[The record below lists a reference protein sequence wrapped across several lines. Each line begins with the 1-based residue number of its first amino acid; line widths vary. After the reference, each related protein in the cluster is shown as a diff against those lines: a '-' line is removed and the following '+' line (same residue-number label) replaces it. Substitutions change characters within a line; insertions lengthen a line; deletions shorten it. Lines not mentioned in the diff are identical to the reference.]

1 MGKNK
6 GGEKMNFI
14 KISISE
20 NLEQIINIDN
30 IVQLIKGE
38 DYIEREFLQSYTL
51 IMKNCAP
58 MKITEK
64 VYNQIKSQIG
74 F

>member
-1 MGKNK
+1 MK
-6 GGEKMNFI
+6 FI
-14 KISISE
+14 KISLSE
-20 NLEQIINIDN
+20 KTEQIMNVDN

-38 DYIEREFLQSYTL
+38 DYIKWEMMPSYTL
-51 IMKNCAP
+51 ILKNCPP

-64 VYNQIKSQIG
+64 VYNQIKEQIG